1 VAAFEVFSML
11 VLWLLF
17 LVFMG
22 LAGLVLF
29 ASFSNKKAEQYLPPS
44 GQFAKLKT
52 ARVHYVDQGQGPVL
66 VLVHGLAGNLHNFTY
81 AVSTPLSENYRVI
94 SVDRPGCG
102 YSTRDSQADAS
113 LEAQADT
120 LVELLDHLNIES
132 AVFVGHS
139 LGGAISLAAAQRHPA
154 RITALAL
161 IAPLTHMPEETLPV
175 FKALDIASPSVRQF
189 VGWTFAIPGT
199 LYRMSK
205 SLKIIFGPE
214 KAPRDFAIR
223 GGGIMALKPQ
233 TFITAS
239 SDIQNVAWSM
249 PNIEA
254 AYASMTT
261 PVHVLYGREDRI
273 LSAKLNGEDLPQR
286 LSGTQLTLISG
297 GHMLPVTQA
306 EVTCQFI
313 SGVAGKATGLAP

>member
-1 VAAFEVFSML
+1 ML
-11 VLWLLF
+11 ALWVLFLLF
-17 LVFMG
+17 MG
-22 LAGLVLF
+22 ALGLILF
-29 ASFSNKKAEQYLPPS
+29 ASFSNKKAEQYLPPA
-44 GQFAKLKT
+44 GQFAKLRH
-52 ARVHYVDQGQGPVL
+52 ARLHYVDQGQGPVI

-81 AVSTPLSENYRVI
+81 GVSKPLSENYRVI

-120 LVELLDHLNIES
+120 LIELLDFLNIES

-139 LGGAISLAAAQRHPA
+139 LGGAISLAAAQRHPT
-154 RITALAL
+154 RVKTLAL
-161 IAPLTHMPEETLPV
+161 IAPLTRLPEGGPSPV
-175 FKALDIASPSVRQF
+175 FKALDIASPGLRKLI
-189 VGWTFAIPGT
+189 GWTVAIPGT
-199 LYRMSK
+199 LYRMSA

-214 KAPRDFAIR
+214 KAPSDFAIR

-233 TFITAS
+233 TYITAS
-239 SDIQNVAWSM
+239 SDLQHVSWSM
-249 PNIEA
+249 PEIEA
-254 AYASMTT
+254 AYSSMNT

-286 LSGTQLTLISG
+286 IPGTQLTLVSG

-306 EVTCQFI
+306 ALTTQFI
-313 SGVAGKATGLAP
+313 AGVAGNATGLAP

>member
-1 VAAFEVFSML
+1 M
-11 VLWLLF
+11 LWLVCYFLF
-17 LVFMG
+17 LI

-29 ASFSNKKAEQYLPPS
+29 ASFADKKAEKYLPPT
-44 GQFAKLKT
+44 GQFAQLSHG
-52 ARVHYVDQGQGPVL
+52 RLHYVDQGQGPAL

-81 AVSTPLSENYRVI
+81 AVSKPLSENYRVI

-102 YSTRDSQADAS
+102 YSTRDSKADAS

-139 LGGAISLAAAQRHPA
+139 LGGAISLAAAQRHPT
-154 RITALAL
+154 RIKALAL
-161 IAPLTHMPEETLPV
+161 IAPLTHMPEETSPV
-175 FKALDIASPSVRQF
+175 FKALDIASPSLRKL
-189 VGWTFAIPGT
+189 VGWTFAVPGT
-199 LYRMSK
+199 LFRMSK

-214 KAPRDFAIR
+214 KAPADFAIR

-286 LSGTQLTLISG
+286 IPGAQLTLISG

-306 EVTCQFI
+306 DVTCQFI
-313 SGVAGKATGLAP
+313 SGVAGKATGLAA